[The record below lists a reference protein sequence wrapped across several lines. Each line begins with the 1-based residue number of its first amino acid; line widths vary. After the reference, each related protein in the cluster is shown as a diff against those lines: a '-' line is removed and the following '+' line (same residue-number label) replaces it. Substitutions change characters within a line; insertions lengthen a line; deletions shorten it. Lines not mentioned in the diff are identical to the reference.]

1 MFKQSIEDP
10 IAAVSEPELIRL
22 SRVAN
27 RLLAGRA
34 SFTAG
39 RQRNRT
45 RAGFGTEF
53 LDFREYSSGDDLRHI
68 DWRITVRSG
77 RPYIRRYQDEL
88 SACWYICLDRSA
100 SMNTPDNDKWM
111 LAVQLSAALAYLLLH
126 LGNRVGLIQFS
137 SDIDGVYPPGR
148 GSAQYVNIASQLRS
162 SSPRNSGGS
171 SSLEN
176 CSRILRHNQHAIV
189 ISDFLKPDGMHPDLR
204 LLRSTGREVQAMQIL
219 SADETSLH
227 GSGVCTLRDAES
239 GQQMAVNLQAG
250 KTAHTHLYR
259 LVKELEEFN
268 RRSHI
273 RFTSCNTGQT
283 WKDVLVRHLKGMAH
297 A

>member
-10 IAAVSEPELIRL
+10 VAAVSEPELIRL

-27 RLLAGRA
+27 RLLTDRA

-68 DWRITVRSG
+68 DWRITARSG
-77 RPYIRRYQDEL
+77 LPYIRRYQDEL
-88 SACWYICLDRSA
+88 SADWYICLDRSA
-100 SMNTPDNDKWM
+100 SMTTPYNDKWT

-137 SDIDGVYPPGR
+137 SDIDRVCPLGR
-148 GSAQYVNIASQLRS
+148 GSVQYVNIASQLRT

-171 SSLEN
+171 STLEN
-176 CSRILRHNQHAIV
+176 CSRILRRHQHAIV

-219 SADETSLH
+219 SLDETRLH
-227 GSGVCTLRDAES
+227 GTGMCTLRDAES
-239 GQQMAVNLQAG
+239 GQQMAVTLPAG
-250 KTAHTHLYR
+250 EAAHTHLHH
-259 LVKELEEFN
+259 LVKDLEEFN

-283 WKDVLVRHLKGMAH
+283 WKDVLVQHLKGMTH